1 MINGYIS
8 PEDLEELVA
17 KKLSSLGITND
28 DYPINPFE
36 LIENEGII
44 LVKQRFNDAN
54 IKGMLVNG
62 PERSGIIL
70 NNNRCVQS
78 MKFAGMHE
86 LSHFWHHPKQDQRV
100 CFDTYSMDYKGMEWQ
115 ANNAASYALMPR
127 DVIID
132 LYDYCYGNLEYI
144 ARFLDV
150 SKEALS
156 YRIKDIELPKI
167 HPIFVCNFGFV
178 Q

>member
-8 PEDLEELVA
+8 PEDLEKLVA
-17 KKLSSLGITND
+17 KKLSSLGIRNE

-44 LVKQRFNDAN
+44 LVTQRFDDDN

-70 NNNRCVQS
+70 NSNRCIQS

-86 LSHFWHHPKQDQRV
+86 LSHYWHHPKQDQRV
-100 CFDTYSMDYKGMEWQ
+100 CFEKYSTDYKGMEWQ
-115 ANNAASYALMPR
+115 ANNATSYALMPR
-127 DVIID
+127 DVVID
-132 LYDYCYGNLEYI
+132 LYDYSFGNFEYI
-144 ARFLDV
+144 AKYLNV

-156 YRIKDIELPKI
+156 YRIKDIELPKV
-167 HPIFVCNFGFV
+167 HPIFAYRYQFV

>member
-1 MINGYIS
+1 MINGFIS
-8 PEDLEELVA
+8 PDDLEKLVEN
-17 KKLSSLGITND
+17 KLLSIGITKD

-36 LIENEGII
+36 LIKNEGII
-44 LVKQRFNDAN
+44 LVEQHFDNPD

-86 LSHFWHHPKQDQRV
+86 LSHFWHHPKQEQRV
-100 CFDTYSMDYKGMEWQ
+100 CFEKYSTDYKGMEWQ
-115 ANNAASYALMPR
+115 ANNAASYALMPK
-127 DVIID
+127 DIIID
-132 LYDYCYGNLEYI
+132 LYDYSFGDLDYI
-144 ARFLDV
+144 AHYLDV

-156 YRIKDIELPKI
+156 YRIKDIGLPKV
-167 HPIFVCNFGFV
+167 HPIFAFDF
-178 Q
+178 QLI